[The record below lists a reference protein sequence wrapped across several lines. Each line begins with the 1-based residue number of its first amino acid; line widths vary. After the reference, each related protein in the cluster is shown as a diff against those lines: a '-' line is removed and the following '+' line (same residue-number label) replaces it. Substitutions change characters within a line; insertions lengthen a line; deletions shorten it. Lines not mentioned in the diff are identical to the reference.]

1 MYFVIII
8 RLVNVVKMMIPDIFI
23 MTKYK
28 WQCDNMKGVT
38 CVNEPAERPSAL
50 RSFDFQLVV

>member
-1 MYFVIII
+1 
-8 RLVNVVKMMIPDIFI
+8 MIPDIFI

-38 CVNEPAERPSAL
+38 CIDEPAERPSAL